1 MISLPLGCKKG
12 PKNGK
17 SLSTGFIPVGA
28 PIHTRRLSRL
38 QTALAARRNVLE
50 LVPALSYRQGI
61 VSGEMLM
68 RWHMLAD
75 PAGMKRVMLDNLSNY
90 PKSEIMKRM
99 LRPAIGGSLFNAEGQ
114 DWRWQRRAVAPVFTH
129 RNVLA
134 LAPAMTATA
143 ARACQRLATCGGR
156 AELVAQMLTATFDVI
171 CDVALSGREHFDS
184 HTFGGAITDYF
195 RTAGRAS
202 LLDFLGFPDWF
213 PRPGELLA
221 ARAVHTMH
229 EMVGAAI
236 EARRKAAGPPA
247 DDLLAHMLEA
257 QDPETGQRMTPDQL
271 IHNMQFFIV
280 AGHETTALA
289 LAWSLYLLAHAPAE
303 QEKAR
308 EQARGV
314 LNGRPAQTGDLTALP
329 FIRQVLEEAM
339 RLYPPVGLL
348 ARTVVEK
355 DELCGR
361 MMQPNDIIFLA
372 VWALHR
378 SQLFWDRP
386 ELFRPDRFADEAGE
400 VHDKYQYLP
409 FGAGPRVCVGADFAM
424 MQAQIILATL
434 VANFRFKPSAPAPMP
449 VMMMTVRPEPGV
461 FLEVTPL

>member
-1 MISLPLGCKKG
+1 MSD
-12 PKNGK
+12 
-17 SLSTGFIPVGA
+17 GFIPVGA

-38 QTALAARRNVLE
+38 ETALAARRNVLE
-50 LVPALSYRQGI
+50 LIPSLSYRQGI

-75 PAGMKRVMLDNLSNY
+75 PGGMKRVMLDNLANY

-99 LRPAIGGSLFNAEGQ
+99 LRPAIGDSLFNADGA
-114 DWRWQRRAVAPVFTH
+114 DWKWQRRAVVPVFTH

-134 LAPAMTATA
+134 LAPAMTRTA
-143 ARACQRLATCGGR
+143 QRARDRLAQSGGA
-156 AELVAQMLTATFDVI
+156 AEMVGEMLTATFDVI

-184 HTFGGAITDYF
+184 HTFGQAITDYF

-202 LLDFLGFPDWF
+202 LLDFLGFPPWF

-221 ARAVHTMH
+221 GRSVRTMH
-229 EMVGAAI
+229 EMVGTAI
-236 EARRKAAGPPA
+236 EARRNQVDPPA

-257 QDPETGQRMTPDQL
+257 QDPETGQRMSPQQL
-271 IHNMQFFIV
+271 IYNMQFFIV

-289 LAWSLYLLAHAPAE
+289 LAWSLYLLANAPLE
-303 QEKAR
+303 QDKAR
-308 EQARGV
+308 EQARDV
-314 LNGRPAQTGDLTALP
+314 LQGRAAEPRDLAAMPL
-329 FIRQVLEEAM
+329 IRQILEEAM

-348 ARTVVEK
+348 ARTVVAE

-361 MMQPNDIIFLA
+361 IMKPNDIVFLA

-378 SQLFWDRP
+378 SELFWDRP
-386 ELFRPDRFADEAGE
+386 AEFQPSRFASDSSEPR
-400 VHDKYQYLP
+400 DKYQYLP

-424 MQAQIILATL
+424 MQAQITLATL
-434 VANFRFKPSAPAPMP
+434 IQDFRFQPASAAPKP

-461 FLEVTPL
+461 FLDVTPL

>member
-1 MISLPLGCKKG
+1 MISLPG
-12 PKNGK
+12 
-17 SLSTGFIPVGA
+17 TGEKETIVSDSFIPVGA

-38 QTALAARRNVLE
+38 ETALAARRNVLE
-50 LVPALSYRQGI
+50 LIPALSYNQGI

-99 LRPAIGGSLFNAEGQ
+99 LRPAIGGSLFNAEGA

-143 ARACQRLATCGGR
+143 ARATERLKACGGR
-156 AELVAQMLTATFDVI
+156 AELVNQMLTTTFDVI

-184 HTFGGAITDYF
+184 HTFGAAITDYF

-202 LLDFLGFPDWF
+202 LLDFLGFPEWF

-221 ARAVHTMH
+221 SRSVATMH

-236 EARRKAAGPPA
+236 EARRKDAAPPA
-247 DDLLAHMLEA
+247 DDLLAYMLAA
-257 QDPETGQRMTPDQL
+257 QDPETGQRMSPQEL

-289 LAWSLYLLAHAPAE
+289 LAWSLYLLAHAPNE
-303 QEKAR
+303 QDKAR
-308 EQARGV
+308 EQARNV
-314 LNGRPAQTGDLTALP
+314 LNGRPAEATDLAALP
-329 FIRQVLEEAM
+329 LIRQVLEE
-339 RLYPPVGLL
+339 
-348 ARTVVEK
+348 

-361 MMQPNDIIFLA
+361 IMRPNDIIFLA

-378 SQLFWDRP
+378 SRLFWDRP
-386 ELFRPDRFADEAGE
+386 ELFRPARFADDANE
-400 VHDKYQYLP
+400 VRDKYQYLP

-434 VANFRFKPSAPAPMP
+434 VANFHFRPTAPAPHP

-461 FLEVTPL
+461 YLEVAPI

>member
-1 MISLPLGCKKG
+1 MISLSRT
-12 PKNGK
+12 GK
-17 SLSTGFIPVGA
+17 EDLAVTDGFIPVGA

-38 QTALAARRNVLE
+38 ETAWAARRNVLE
-50 LVPALSYRQGI
+50 LIPALSYRQGI

-75 PAGMKRVMLDNLSNY
+75 PGGMKRVMLDNLANY

-99 LRPAIGGSLFNAEGQ
+99 LRPAIGDSLFNAEGA
-114 DWRWQRRAVAPVFTH
+114 DWRWQRRAVVPVFTH

-143 ARACQRLATCGGR
+143 ARAVERLKACSGR
-156 AELVAQMLTATFDVI
+156 AELVNQMLTATFDVI
-171 CDVALSGREHFDS
+171 CDVALSGREHFDG
-184 HTFGGAITDYF
+184 HTFGAAITDYF

-213 PRPGELLA
+213 PRPGEILA

-229 EMVGAAI
+229 DMVGAAI
-236 EARRKAAGPPA
+236 EARRQESAPPA

-257 QDPETGQRMTPDQL
+257 QDPETGQRMSPEQL

-289 LAWSLYLLAHAPAE
+289 LAWSLYLLAHAPEE
-303 QEKAR
+303 QERAR
-308 EQARGV
+308 QQARDV
-314 LNGRPAQTGDLTALP
+314 LKGRPAQAGDLAALP
-329 FIRQVLEEAM
+329 YIRQVLEEAM

-361 MMQPNDIIFLA
+361 IMQPNDIIFLA

-386 ELFRPDRFADEAGE
+386 ELFRPERFSDDASE
-400 VHDKYQYLP
+400 VRDKYQYLP

-434 VANFRFKPSAPAPMP
+434 VANFRFTPAGPAPHP

-461 FLEVTPL
+461 YLEVAAL